1 MLSHSTAFTL
11 RESHMGMRQ
20 GLRSPVRF
28 NLNWRRW
35 LHDLVLRC
43 AHKIDAE
50 HAHTLALWAL
60 RSGFASFSAPV
71 ALPTPDVRLHRSL
84 FGKKLAHPIA
94 LAAGFDKNAK
104 AYSELSALGF
114 SAIEVGSA
122 TLHPHKG
129 NSGKRLWRIEGDAII
144 NRYGLNNNGLDA
156 LKRSIAKSPPCPH
169 SLLGVSVASLEQSLD
184 AILSDFRTALDSLR
198 TSGADYIALNL
209 SCPNVAHTTQPLFD
223 SVFYQKLGSIIQK
236 NKVPVLL
243 KIPCDLQDKRYAT
256 ITRLAIENGFAGLI
270 VGNTSPKHEH
280 PQQGGI
286 SGAPLNE
293 RANHA
298 LSLVN
303 RARGT
308 RGAERQ
314 NKKFVLISSGGV
326 MDGIEAYRR
335 LCNGA
340 DLVQVYTAFIYQ
352 GLTTLPNFICAMN
365 KACQKTKT
373 TKRPSIRNAA

>member
-1 MLSHSTAFTL
+1 MLRRTLQGEQGYVPYVPFT
-11 RESHMGMRQ
+11 
-20 GLRSPVRF
+20 
-28 NLNWRRW
+28 LNWRRW

-43 AHKIDAE
+43 AHNIDAE

-60 RSGFASFSAPV
+60 RSGFASSFAPV

-84 FGKKLAHPIA
+84 FGKKLTHPIA

-104 AYSELSALGF
+104 AYNELNELGF

-122 TLHPHKG
+122 TLRPHKG
-129 NSGKRLWRIEGDAII
+129 NSGKRLWRVEGDAII

-169 SLLGVSVASLEQSLD
+169 NLLGASIASLSQDLD
-184 AILSDFRTALDSLR
+184 SILSDFRTALDSLR

-209 SCPNVAHTTQPLFD
+209 SCPNVTHTTQPLFD

-243 KIPCDLQDKRYAT
+243 KIPCDLEDKRYAT

-270 VGNTSPKHEH
+270 VGNTSPAHNH
-280 PQQGGI
+280 PHKGGI
-286 SGAPLNE
+286 SGTPLNE

-303 RARGT
+303 RARGG
-308 RGAERQ
+308 RGQ

-340 DLVQVYTAFIYQ
+340 DLVQVYTAFVYQ
-352 GLTTLPNFICAMN
+352 GLNTLPNFICAMN
-365 KACQKTKT
+365 TACQKTKP